1 MKATYQ
7 KILCLTLIVSLT
19 LNACENQAGSGAS
32 GNTSFSRNNLLNL
45 KGNVRLTNPD
55 YREDIFELNDVAVFD
70 ESGVGG
76 GVFYIDS
83 TKGLQILAGV
93 KLPPEILKS
102 NVKFVEF
109 MKSEK
114 DNFQPIATNYP
125 KPDNS
130 LAMHYD
136 AVHGAL
142 HWVSLTAD
150 KSKWQ
155 EYSIDVTKSPQ
166 LISLLQESVID
177 PNVSRE
183 NLAVSFRD
191 NEADGETMVDVTYA
205 ESNIATDLD
214 GQPVAGAMR
223 VSYLAKTNNIVNNK
237 SLLVLENEGAKF
249 VEARGYFENTYIY
262 SNSTSKAEEN
272 FIHRLYPN
280 AEVGKLTEH
289 RVTFFDGFRLS
300 LPALAI
306 IIACSVVGGAIG
318 LIKRWKSPRL
328 EEFKQETKAMEQDLS
343 QIKNEQDAKS
353 NSNNMQVN
361 TELANKEKGL
371 ILGISN
377 PHSLALE
384 KGAPISGIEKV
395 EFNSSSDSTGELS
408 LKDGSFIMKM
418 PFEAK
423 AGEEIVVVIQ
433 GRLGLR
439 QAKISMPAYS
449 ELKNVKTM
457 KDVYNIMLKYN
468 DEFGAFND
476 SEIFLFRKKL
486 SEQPHLE
493 VNVKTVYKNY
503 ADFINPRTKKRWPLL
518 GAAIGSAT
526 SAGLLINDT
535 YSQVANFIWGGCGN
549 FTCSS
554 AYFYGDKSESVVSI
568 KADALYQQVAFND
581 SKVNYKLNVVQV
593 FSQTCIEMI
602 RNSAESNLAILYAKT
617 GERHYL
623 ISDVNNKLCPIGDMD
638 MSKFIESVGATQ

>member
-19 LNACENQAGSGAS
+19 LNACENQAVSGAS
-32 GNTSFSRNNLLNL
+32 GNTPFSRNNLLNL

-83 TKGLQILAGV
+83 TKGLQILTGV

-142 HWVSLTAD
+142 HWV
-150 KSKWQ
+150 
-155 EYSIDVTKSPQ
+155 
-166 LISLLQESVID
+166 
-177 PNVSRE
+177 
-183 NLAVSFRD
+183 
-191 NEADGETMVDVTYA
+191 
-205 ESNIATDLD
+205 
-214 GQPVAGAMR
+214 
-223 VSYLAKTNNIVNNK
+223 
-237 SLLVLENEGAKF
+237 
-249 VEARGYFENTYIY
+249 
-262 SNSTSKAEEN
+262 
-272 FIHRLYPN
+272 
-280 AEVGKLTEH
+280 
-289 RVTFFDGFRLS
+289 
-300 LPALAI
+300 
-306 IIACSVVGGAIG
+306 
-318 LIKRWKSPRL
+318 
-328 EEFKQETKAMEQDLS
+328 
-343 QIKNEQDAKS
+343 
-353 NSNNMQVN
+353 
-361 TELANKEKGL
+361 
-371 ILGISN
+371 
-377 PHSLALE
+377 
-384 KGAPISGIEKV
+384 
-395 EFNSSSDSTGELS
+395 
-408 LKDGSFIMKM
+408 
-418 PFEAK
+418 
-423 AGEEIVVVIQ
+423 
-433 GRLGLR
+433 
-439 QAKISMPAYS
+439 
-449 ELKNVKTM
+449 
-457 KDVYNIMLKYN
+457 YNIMLKYN

-486 SEQPHLE
+486 SKQPHLE

-549 FTCSS
+549 FPCSS

-638 MSKFIESVGATQ
+638 MSKFIESAGVTQ